1 MFKLYVSR
9 RHLQLVLNQSDIKN
23 ITYLASNVN
32 FRLQEQRNSVRAVWT
47 SQLCSCNQKL
57 LCLKKISLKQFNLRM
72 KISLDKYILFISCV
86 CLLFHLLFLLV
97 IHLRSLFFIVVYILV
112 MWFIKEKNYFVRKS
126 SIVFSVLFETGCQSG
141 QSRYN
146 CQWLFSVWSFDVISI
161 FKASNIYNS
170 SKTSPHHTKT
180 VLEIWSLHLMGGSI
194 MNDVFGAYREQ
205 N

>member
-9 RHLQLVLNQSDIKN
+9 RQLQLVLNQSDIKN

-57 LCLKKISLKQFNLRM
+57 ICLKKISLKQFNLKM
-72 KISLDKYILFISCV
+72 KISLVKYILFISCV
-86 CLLFHLLFLLV
+86 CFLLV
-97 IHLRSLFFIVVYILV
+97 IPPCDSPAVTFSFIVVYILA
-112 MWFIKEKNYFVRKS
+112 MWFIKERNFFVGKS
-126 SIVFSVLFETGCQSG
+126 SIVFSMLFEIDCQSG